1 MRNRTE
7 RPGNNT
13 LQALKKSKE
22 RLRLS
27 QQFASIGNWEWDIA
41 TGDMYWSDQIWTLF
55 GLPAGSFE
63 PSHEKFLEY
72 IHPDDR
78 NTVVRAIDDSLH
90 HGTPFKVEHHIVW
103 PNGRIHWLKQIGNII
118 RNPLGKPIR
127 MLGLT
132 SNIDEQKYHE
142 RERMRQL
149 EQQCSALTREV
160 HHRIKN
166 NLQGIIGL
174 LRNNLNN
181 SASNPRIAVEK
192 AITQIRSIAIIHDLQ
207 ARRDGNEVLLC
218 DMIPAIVE
226 GHTLPG
232 QGVAEIDLSL
242 KIDRPLQLL
251 DEEAVSIALIFNELI
266 TNALKHADRQN
277 MHEKVSVS
285 LQVTSGQ
292 GEISIHCPGGRLPE
306 GFDFQ
311 TGSGYGTGLELIRA
325 LLPPDG
331 MSIQYR
337 QNPTGVTTDVLL
349 QAPIVQYHTLPEQD
363 CHP

>member
-1 MRNRTE
+1 MRNKTD
-7 RPGNNT
+7 RPDDNT
-13 LQALKKSKE
+13 LKALKKSEK

-27 QQFASIGNWEWDIA
+27 QQFANI
-41 TGDMYWSDQIWTLF
+41 

-78 NTVVRAIDDSLH
+78 DIVVRAIDDSLH
-90 HGTPFKVEHHIVW
+90 HGTTFKVEHHIVW
-103 PNGRIHWLKQIGNII
+103 PNGRIHWLKQTGNII
-118 RNPLGKPIR
+118 RNPLGEPIR

-132 SNIDEQKYHE
+132 SNIDEHKYHE
-142 RERMRQL
+142 RERMRQA
-149 EQQCSALTREV
+149 EQQRNALIREV

-192 AITQIRSIAIIHDLQ
+192 AITQIRSIALIHDLQ
-207 ARRDGNEVLLC
+207 GRRDGNEVLLS

-226 GHTLPG
+226 GHTTPG
-232 QGVAEIDLSL
+232 HGAAKIDLSL
-242 KIDRPLQLL
+242 KIDNPLQLL
-251 DEEAVSIALIFNELI
+251 DKEAVSVALILNELI
-266 TNALKHADRQN
+266 TNALKHANRQDA
-277 MHEKVSVS
+277 HDKVSVS
-285 LQVTSGQ
+285 LQIISSR

-311 TGSGYGTGLELIRA
+311 AGSGYGTGLELIRA

-337 QNPTGVTTDVLL
+337 QTPAGVTTDVLL
-349 QAPIVQYHTLPEQD
+349 QAPIVQCCTLPERD